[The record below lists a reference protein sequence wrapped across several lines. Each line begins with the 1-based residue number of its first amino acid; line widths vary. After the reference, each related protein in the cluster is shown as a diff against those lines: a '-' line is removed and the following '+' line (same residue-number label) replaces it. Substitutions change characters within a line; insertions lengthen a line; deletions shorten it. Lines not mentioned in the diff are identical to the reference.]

1 MGRYK
6 IWLGAAVVF
15 AVATAGIAV
24 ASEPLAQTQAVT
36 ATFDADVKRSKTH
49 TCKGSDG
56 TYRRTHAVYWGTAT
70 SDNPALNGR
79 IRLFLRSFYN
89 VDEKLGKVSGEVHIR
104 NAELEQGARAHLV
117 AVNSDGKL
125 EGMLVGVA
133 GRPRARLFANFT
145 ASVSDSGV
153 EGQLGSGSS
162 GNLSILFS
170 RGCEREAWNAKDKE
184 RQQGQRKQE
193 RTDEHKE
200 QKTRP
205 EESRK

>member
-1 MGRYK
+1 LGKYK
-6 IWLGAAVVF
+6 IWLGIAAVV
-15 AVATAGIAV
+15 AVGTAGIAV
-24 ASEPLAQTQAVT
+24 ASEPPAQTQAVT

-56 TYRRTHAVYWGTAT
+56 TYRRTHAVYWGAAT
-70 SDNPALNGR
+70 SDSPALNGR

-104 NAELEQGARAHLV
+104 NAETGQGARAHLV

-133 GRPRARLFANFT
+133 GRPRARLFANF
-145 ASVSDSGV
+145 SGSLSDSGV

-162 GNLSILFS
+162 GNLSLLFS
-170 RGCEREAWNAKDKE
+170 RGCEREDWNATAKE
-184 RQQGQRKQE
+184 RKQE
-193 RTDEHKE
+193 RTGEHKE
-200 QKTRP
+200 QKARP
-205 EESRK
+205 DESRK